1 MDNYKKYIDQLGI
14 NVSDVFNVPESFSS
28 EVYSLLLK
36 NGEKVILKIPYNKS
50 KLLREY
56 KMLELLKDK
65 LPVPKVLDFFEGNE
79 NLKGALL
86 LSYIDGNP
94 IIGEIDK
101 KLAYDMGELLAKLH
115 VVPMKY
121 YQLTEDN
128 TKDWWISIK
137 TRFKEWTK
145 ECENGMTPHM
155 LNKCIKVFEKMYKD
169 LPTPDGPCVI
179 HFDYRPGN
187 ILTKNNEI
195 KGLIDFESSRG
206 GSSDIDFT
214 KSKLYVWDKYIGTK
228 EAFINGYKSI
238 RPLPDIEKT
247 LPFYLF
253 YNGFGGVAWCVR
265 RNELNGEFMKENM
278 EQIKEIIKNY

>member
-1 MDNYKKYIDQLGI
+1 MDNLREYIYKLGI
-14 NVSDVFNVPESFSS
+14 NVSEVFNVPESFSS

-65 LPVPKVLDFFEGNE
+65 LPVPKVLDYFEGNE

-94 IIGEIDK
+94 ITGEINK
-101 KLAYDMGELLAKLH
+101 KLAYDMGELLARLH
-115 VVPMKY
+115 KVPMKY

-128 TKDWWISIK
+128 TNDWWTSIK
-137 TRFKEWTK
+137 IRFEEWSK
-145 ECENGMTPHM
+145 ECENGMPSDM
-155 LNKCIKVFEKMYKD
+155 LNKCISIFEKMYKE
-169 LPTPDGPCVI
+169 LPSPDGPCVI

-187 ILTKNNEI
+187 ILTRDNKI

-228 EAFINGYKSI
+228 EEFLNGYKSI
-238 RPLPDIEKT
+238 RALPDIEKT

-253 YNGFGGVAWCVR
+253 YNSFGGVAWCVR
-265 RNELNGEFMKENM
+265 RNELNGQFMKENIG
-278 EQIKEIIKNY
+278 QIKEIIKNY